1 MKYKERVEE
10 SIKKQ
15 SEKKR
20 KNHPDRYGDGQIFW
34 RVDAPKPE
42 HGDTWGWWKYDAER
56 KVLTLQRKSGHWY
69 EINLES
75 CRTKAEVI
83 DWLIQLKDKTWMTS
97 ANLGN
102 LVMALDDIL
111 KLRKLKK

>member
-1 MKYKERVEE
+1 MKYKKRVEE

-20 KNHPDRYGDGQIFW
+20 KNHPDRYGDDQIIFQL
-34 RVDAPKPE
+34 DYPKPE
-42 HGDTWGWWKYDAER
+42 HGDTWGWWKYDAKR
-56 KVLTLQRKSGHWY
+56 KVLILERKSGHWY
-69 EINLES
+69 EISLEL
-75 CRTKAEVI
+75 CRTRAGVI
-83 DWLIQLKDKTWMTS
+83 NWLIQLKDKTWMTS

-111 KLRKLKK
+111 KLRQLKE